1 MSEKIL
7 VTATLLVAGIPD
19 STIRFFLSVYEYM
32 AENKDGFNC
41 SDLSKQSD
49 YTSESARQ
57 HVTVLTEYEF
67 LNRTGYRS
75 WLLETSKF
83 RSLGELKTNGKEAL

>member
-1 MSEKIL
+1 MTRDVMIA
-7 VTATLLVAGIPD
+7 ATMIVAGVPD
-19 STIRFFLSVYEYM
+19 STIRFLLAVYDFM
-32 AENKDGFNC
+32 AEQSDGFNC

-67 LNRTGYRS
+67 LNRTGYRNWIIQS
-75 WLLETSKF
+75 SKF
-83 RSLGELKTNGKEAL
+83 IGLGD

>member
-1 MSEKIL
+1 MTRDVMIA
-7 VTATLLVAGIPD
+7 ATLIVAGVPD
-19 STIRFFLSVYEYM
+19 STIRFLLAVYDYM
-32 AENKDGFNC
+32 ESQREGFNC

-67 LNRTGYRS
+67 LNRTGYRNWILQS
-75 WLLETSKF
+75 SKF
-83 RSLGELKTNGKEAL
+83 RDVGDSNRNG

>member
-1 MSEKIL
+1 MTRDVMIA
-7 VTATLLVAGIPD
+7 ATMIVADVPD
-19 STIRFFLSVYEYM
+19 STIRFFLKVYDYM
-32 AENKDGFNC
+32 VGQKEGFNC

-75 WLLETSKF
+75 WTLNSSKF
-83 RSLGELKTNGKEAL
+83 IEIGDAIRNG

>member
-1 MSEKIL
+1 MTRDVMIA
-7 VTATLLVAGIPD
+7 ATMIVAGVPD
-19 STIRFFLSVYEYM
+19 STIRFLLAVYDYM
-32 AENKDGFNC
+32 EGQGDGFNC

-67 LNRTGYRS
+67 LNRTGYRN
-75 WLLETSKF
+75 WILESSKF
-83 RSLGELKTNGKEAL
+83 IGLGD

>member
-1 MSEKIL
+1 MSRDVLIA
-7 VTATLLVAGIPD
+7 ATMIVAGVPD
-19 STIRFFLSVYEYM
+19 STIRFLLAVYDYM
-32 AENKDGFNC
+32 EEQSEGFNC

-75 WLLETSKF
+75 WVLQPNKF
-83 RSLGELKTNGKEAL
+83 IWLGDGNRNG

>member
-1 MSEKIL
+1 MTRDVMIA
-7 VTATLLVAGIPD
+7 ATMIVAGVPD
-19 STIRFFLSVYEYM
+19 STIRFLLAVYDFMVEQS
-32 AENKDGFNC
+32 DGFNC

-75 WLLETSKF
+75 WIVQSSKF
-83 RSLGELKTNGKEAL
+83 IGLGD